1 MTLETKLFSKL
12 EPHAKRIKDGE
23 GNDFDYLPA
32 VLLQL
37 MEVQK
42 QQSQQ
47 LDDNAQLLD
56 SIKGTVVSI
65 EPASKT
71 HIAAF
76 EFTAQTKLEQLEVA
90 IKNTRTQIQNSQ
102 SSISEQIVKIASAHA
117 EHTKNTNEGLSAIGL
132 KIESVESIAERSHVM
147 FVRLLIAG
155 LVASTVVIG
164 LAIAILQR
172 H

>member
-37 MEVQK
+37 LEEQK
-42 QQSQQ
+42 RQIQH
-47 LDDNAQLLD
+47 LDDSVKLLD
-56 SIKGTVVSI
+56 SIKSTVVSI
-65 EPASKT
+65 GVASKT

-76 EFTAQTKLEQLEVA
+76 EATAQSKMDQLEAA
-90 IKNTRTQIQNSQ
+90 IKDTQTQIQSSQ
-102 SSISEQIVKIASAHA
+102 SHFTEQIFGIADAQAGYTTKIH
-117 EHTKNTNEGLSAIGL
+117 EGLSAIGL
-132 KIESVESIAERSHVM
+132 QIESLDASSQRSQVK
-147 FVRLLIAG
+147 FIRILIAG
-155 LVASTVVIG
+155 LVASTVMIG
-164 LAIAILQR
+164 LAIAILLR